1 MRRLADTLEPWDQSL
16 KHRGEEVEVQSPE
29 AWEGGRGTHEEG
41 VAVVLDAAL
50 EGMPKRHS

>member
-1 MRRLADTLEPWDQSL
+1 MRRLADTPEPLGQRS
-16 KHRGEEVEVQSPE
+16 KHKEGEAGGESPE

-50 EGMPKRHS
+50 EGMPKRHI